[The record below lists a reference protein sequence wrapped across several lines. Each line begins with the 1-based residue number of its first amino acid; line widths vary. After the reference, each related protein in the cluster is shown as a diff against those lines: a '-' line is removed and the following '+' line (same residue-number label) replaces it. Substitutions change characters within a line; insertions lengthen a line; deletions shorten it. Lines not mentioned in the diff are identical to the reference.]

1 MDVIAVK
8 PCFYKWQRK
17 TGERFAMPRNF
28 ARQFIAARL
37 VRPAPATAP
46 ATYSHRA
53 VTETRRVDMVPQ
65 YFSPFDHDRDGRDGG
80 SSAPDHTDEL
90 KAARADYMRIT
101 GKRFFPGW
109 TAERLREMIAAHEA
123 SDD

>member
-1 MDVIAVK
+1 MEFVALKRCYYRK
-8 PCFYKWQRK
+8 PRVP
-17 TGERFAMPRNF
+17 GDRFLAPLKKVRHLV
-28 ARQFIAARL
+28 AAKL
-37 VRPAPATAP
+37 IRPAPATAP

-65 YFSPFDHDRDGRDGG
+65 YLSPFDHDHDGRDGG
-80 SSAPDHTDEL
+80 SSAPDHTYEL
-90 KAARADYMRIT
+90 KEARADYTRIT

-109 TAERLREMIAAHEA
+109 SAELLREKIAAHEA